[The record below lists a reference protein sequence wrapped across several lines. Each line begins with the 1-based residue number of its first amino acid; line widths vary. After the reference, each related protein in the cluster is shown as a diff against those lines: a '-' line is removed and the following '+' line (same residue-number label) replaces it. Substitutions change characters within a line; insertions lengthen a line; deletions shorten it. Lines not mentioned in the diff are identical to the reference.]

1 MFSFK
6 NDYSE
11 TAHPRILQMMLDTNL
26 VQTDGY
32 SQDPYTAEAISLMK
46 NKLDAQNVD
55 IHIIPGGTQTNVIAI
70 SAFLRPHEAVI
81 SVESGHINC
90 HETGSIEATG
100 HKILTAPAADGK
112 LTVDLIRQVYE
123 ANQEEHTPR
132 PRLVYISNSTELGT
146 IYTKSELSAIYDY
159 CKSHGMFLFMDGAR
173 IGSALCCKGNDLT
186 FPDLPKL
193 CDVFYIGGTKN
204 GALIGEALV
213 IVNDELK
220 KDFRWHIKQKG
231 AMLAKGKVLGIQF
244 GCLFQD
250 NLYLELATHANAMA
264 DILRDGIRE
273 LGYSFLVDSPSN
285 QLFPIFPNA
294 VLAELEKDYGVTFWG
309 KVDETHSA
317 VRLVTSW
324 ATPEERCHEFITTLR
339 SLTK

>member
-11 TAHPRILQMMLDTNL
+11 TAHPRILKMLADTSL
-26 VQTDGY
+26 IQTDGY
-32 SQDPYTAEAISLMK
+32 SQDPYTAEAIALIRK
-46 NKLDAQNVD
+46 KLEDETVD

-70 SAFLRPHEAVI
+70 SAFLRAHEAVI

-100 HKILTAPAADGK
+100 HKVLTAPAADGK

-146 IYTKSELSAIYDY
+146 IYTKGELSAIYDY
-159 CKSHGMFLFMDGAR
+159 CKAHGMYLFMDGAR

-186 FPDLPKL
+186 FPDLPRL
-193 CDVFYIGGTKN
+193 CDAFYIGGTKN
-204 GALIGEALV
+204 GAMIGEALV
-213 IVNDELK
+213 LCNDELK

-231 AMLAKGKVLGIQF
+231 AMLAKGKVWASSSAASSRMT
-244 GCLFQD
+244 CTWSWP
-250 NLYLELATHANAMA
+250 ATPTPWPTSCGRASPRQATPSWW
-264 DILRDGIRE
+264 ILPPT
-273 LGYSFLVDSPSN
+273 SCSPS
-285 QLFPIFPNA
+285 
-294 VLAELEKDYGVTFWG
+294 
-309 KVDETHSA
+309 
-317 VRLVTSW
+317 
-324 ATPEERCHEFITTLR
+324 
-339 SLTK
+339 SLTTCSRNWKRIMG

>member
-11 TAHPRILQMMLDTNL
+11 TAHPRILKMLADTSL
-26 VQTDGY
+26 IQTDGY
-32 SQDPYTAEAISLMK
+32 SQDPYTAEAIALIRK
-46 NKLDAQNVD
+46 KLEDETVD

-70 SAFLRPHEAVI
+70 SAFLRAHEAVI
-81 SVESGHINC
+81 SVESSHINC

-100 HKILTAPAADGK
+100 HKVLTAPAADGK

-146 IYTKSELSAIYDY
+146 IYTKGELSAIYDY
-159 CKSHGMFLFMDGAR
+159 CKAHGMYLFMDGAR

-186 FPDLPKL
+186 FPDLPRL
-193 CDVFYIGGTKN
+193 CDAFYIGGTKN
-204 GALIGEALV
+204 GAMIGEALV
-213 IVNDELK
+213 LCNDELK

-231 AMLAKGKVLGIQF
+231 AS
-244 GCLFQD
+244 
-250 NLYLELATHANAMA
+250 HANAMA
-264 DILRDGIRE
+264 DILREGIAQA
-273 LGYSFLVDSPSN
+273 GYPFLVDSPSN
-285 QLFPIFPNA
+285 QLFPIFPDD
-294 VLAELEKDYGVTFWG
+294 LLQELEKDYGVTVWG
-309 KVDETHSA
+309 KVDDTHTA

-324 ATPEERCHEFITTLR
+324 ATPEERCHEFVTTLR
-339 SLTK
+339 SLKN